1 MPALI
6 ELRAQEEG
14 DLAGRLRLQGRRRAE
29 IVVAGDDHQLRPL
42 VEHRKA
48 RFGAFGLIGLGVGE
62 HRLDLLAEQT
72 ARLVDLVD
80 ADQRGVLGRLVIG
93 LHEAGCRG
101 RKSDHDLVGSQAR
114 CTPQRARHG
123 YGT

>member
-14 DLAGRLRLQGRRRAE
+14 DFTRRLGLQGCRRAE
-29 IVVAGDDHQLRPL
+29 VVVAGDDHQLRTL
-42 VEHRKA
+42 IEHREA
-48 RFGAFGLIGLGVGE
+48 CFGALGLIGLGVGK
-62 HRLDLLAEQT
+62 HRLDLLAEQA

-80 ADQRGVLGRLVIG
+80 PDQRGILGRLVVG

-101 RKSDHDLVGSQAR
+101 RKSDHDLVGR
-114 CTPQRARHG
+114 HGWRTPQRTRHSR
-123 YGT
+123 GT